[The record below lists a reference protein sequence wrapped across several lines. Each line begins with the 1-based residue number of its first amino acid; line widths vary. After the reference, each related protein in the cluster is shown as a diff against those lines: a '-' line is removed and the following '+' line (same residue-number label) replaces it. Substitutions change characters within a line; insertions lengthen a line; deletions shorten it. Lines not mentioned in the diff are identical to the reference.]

1 MRKRVAIIIL
11 NWNGCLDTIDCVQ
24 SLQEVECSMFDIV
37 IVDNA
42 STDRSAEILKQR
54 FPECK
59 LVQNDRNLGFSGGY
73 NVGIKYALTH
83 DFKYILLLNNDTVV
97 EKNFIFP
104 LIEKLENNEAIGVV
118 QSKLINYYDHNKID
132 SLGQE
137 ILAAGGMRDII
148 NDGLSTKS
156 HRRSIEIFGACA
168 AAALYRAEVFSEV
181 GLFDES
187 FFILFEDADLSWR
200 IRLKGYKIFLVPD
213 SIVYHKRGI
222 SGGHRWNKIRNYY
235 LRRNNLFLLV
245 KYWPNNYFIK
255 YIHFILYS
263 LIRNSINAALKGE
276 FQLFLN
282 YLNRKIKERTF
293 IQKNPNIKRLYS
305 KWLH

>member
-1 MRKRVAIIIL
+1 MRKKVAIIIL

-24 SLQEVECSMFDIV
+24 SLLEVECSMFDIV

-42 STDRSAEILKQR
+42 STDRSVEILKQR
-54 FPECK
+54 FPDCK
-59 LVQNDRNLGFSGGY
+59 LVQNNKNLGFSGGN

-118 QSKLINYYDHNKID
+118 QSKLLNYYDHKKID

-137 ILAAGGMRDII
+137 ILTAGGMRDII
-148 NDGLSTKS
+148 NNGLSKKS
-156 HRRSIEIFGACA
+156 CRNPIEIFGACA
-168 AAALYRAEVFSEV
+168 AAALYRAEVFSEI

-187 FFILFEDADLSWR
+187 FFIIFEDADLSWR
-200 IRLKGYKIFLVPD
+200 IRLKGYKTFLVPD
-213 SIVYHKRGI
+213 SVVYHKRGI
-222 SGGHRWNKIRNYY
+222 SGGNRWNKIRNYY
-235 LRRNNLFLLV
+235 RRRNNLFLII

-255 YIHFILYS
+255 NMHFILYS

-276 FQLFLN
+276 FRLFMN
-282 YLNRKIKERTF
+282 YLNRKIKERTLL
-293 IQKNPNIKRLYS
+293 QKNPNIKRLYS